1 VESPRVAIALAHAF
15 LDPLAVDAEA
25 AVDSAKAVIEPCRE
39 RRSVVARLEADSTGP
54 AGHAE
59 LARFVVEAAA

>member
-1 VESPRVAIALAHAF
+1 MAITLPNAF
-15 LDPLAVDAEA
+15 LDPLAVDAGA
-25 AVDSAKAVIEPCRE
+25 TVDSAKAVIEPCRE